1 MRSLSSRPAAWALL
15 LVACVDSG
23 DVDKMASTFR
33 STGTHIDEAPLPQ
46 NKELPFRYPAS
57 LYAQRVQGNVTLRIF
72 IDAHGRVVQDST
84 QVVESSGYQAFDSA
98 AVAGAPE
105 LRFVPA
111 KLRGEAVATSI
122 LLPVFFRHPQG
133 SPLPGD
139 SVLHPRPAG
148 RQ

>member
-1 MRSLSSRPAAWALL
+1 MRRCLPL
-15 LVACVDSG
+15 LVCVLACVDSG
-23 DVDKMASTFR
+23 DVDKMAASFR
-33 STGTHIDEAPLPQ
+33 ASGTHIDEPPLPQ

-72 IDAHGRVVQDST
+72 IDEHGRVVADST
-84 QVVESSGYQAFDSA
+84 RVVESSGYQALDSA

-111 KLRGEAVATSI
+111 KLRGEPVATAI

-148 RQ
+148 QR